1 MSSDPNVGARVA
13 DGRRG
18 GMERVEGSGPLSV
31 CVDIG
36 GTFTDVVLMNGAG
49 AALASEKVL
58 TTSGDLSSGAIEG
71 VRRLLRASGV
81 DPGAVGEVVHATT
94 QTSNTVIE
102 RTGARTALVT
112 TAGFR
117 DILELGRES
126 RYDVYDLFIELPAPL
141 VPRPLRLEVDERLA
155 ADGRVERAPDP
166 GSVRGLARRLVAEG
180 VEAVAVCLL
189 HAYRNPVNE
198 RAVRDSLRAG
208 GFEGPVVLSSD
219 VCPEIREYERA
230 ATTVAN
236 AYVYPRI
243 AAYLRT
249 FERRLREEG
258 IGGSLSLFSSYGG
271 RLTPAAAERRP
282 VEMLECGAAAGVLTA
297 AATAKQVGW
306 PRALSFD
313 MGGTTAKAAIVR
325 DGRPRLARSYEV
337 ARLAR
342 FMAGSGLPVTASAV
356 DLIEIGAG
364 GGSIAAVDALGLVTV
379 GPQSAGSEPGPACYG
394 RGGRRPTVADADLVL
409 GYLGAGGDAGGSDL
423 RLDPA
428 LAREAIERE
437 IAAPL
442 GRSVE
447 DAAMA
452 IHDIV
457 VEQMARAA
465 RLHAVAQGQDPRRLR
480 IVAFGGAGPVHAA
493 ALGRRLGAPEVL
505 VMPGAGVGAAVGLGL
520 APAMCVVARSRLCP
534 VEEVDWPAAESLVA
548 EMRDEALRDMGLAP
562 ASAGVEAAVSIDMRY
577 RGQGY
582 EVNVPFRS
590 PPWGAGSGEA
600 LDAAFADAYRVQYG
614 RDNPGAAAEIVSW
627 RLEVRSGTLK
637 VPRAPAAAAAGE
649 GGAPARRTV
658 RFDDRFIDTPV
669 WRREA
674 LASGERHTGPALVVE
689 RQTTT
694 VVTPGARFGVDPFG
708 NLRID
713 LDGDGR

>member
-1 MSSDPNVGARVA
+1 MRASG
-13 DGRRG
+13 GRRG
-18 GMERVEGSGPLSV
+18 AKHRIAGSGALLV
-31 CVDIG
+31 CIDIG

-49 AALASEKVL
+49 AVLASEKVF

-71 VRRLLRASGV
+71 VRRILRTSGV
-81 DPGAVGEVVHATT
+81 EPGTVGEVVHATT

-141 VPRPLRLEVDERLA
+141 VPRSLRLEVDERLD
-155 ADGRVERAPDP
+155 ADGRVVRAPDP
-166 GSVRGLARRLVAEG
+166 SQVHALARRLVEEE

-189 HAYRNPVNE
+189 HAYRNPAHE
-198 RAVRDSLRAG
+198 RAVRDALREG
-208 GFEGPVVLSSD
+208 GLEGPVVLSNE

-249 FERRLREEG
+249 FERRLAEEG

-306 PRALSFD
+306 PRVLSFD

-325 DGRPRLARSYEV
+325 NARPRLARSYEV

-342 FMAGSGLPVTASAV
+342 FMPGSGLPVTASAV

-364 GGSIAAVDALGLVTV
+364 GGSIAAIDALGLVTV

-394 RGGRRPTVADADLVL
+394 RGGRRPTVADADVVL
-409 GYLGAGGDAGGSDL
+409 GYLAAGENGESGL
-423 RLDPA
+423 RLDA
-428 LAREAIERE
+428 ARAREAIERE

-480 IVAFGGAGPVHAA
+480 IIAFGGAGPVHAS
-493 ALGRRLGAPEVL
+493 ALGRRLGVPEVL

-520 APAMCVVARSRLCP
+520 APAVCVVARSLLGL
-534 VEEVDWPAAESLVA
+534 VEEVDWSTVESTLA
-548 EMRDEALRDMGLAP
+548 EMHAEALRDMGLA
-562 ASAGVEAAVSIDMRY
+562 AHAAVEAAVSVDMRY

-582 EVNVPFRS
+582 EVNVPYRE
-590 PPWGAGSGEA
+590 PPYGPDAGEV
-600 LDAAFADAYRVQYG
+600 LDAAFAKAYREHYG

-627 RLEVRSGTLK
+627 RLEVRSGTLE
-637 VPRAPAAAAAGE
+637 VPRPPAPDPAA
-649 GGAPARRTV
+649 GGDPARPSRAPGRRPV
-658 RFDDRFIDTPV
+658 RFDDRYVDTPV
-669 WRREA
+669 FRREG
-674 LASGERHTGPALVVE
+674 LVPGERLDGPALVAE

-694 VVTPGARFGVDPFG
+694 VVTPGARFGLDEHG
-708 NLRID
+708 NLRIE
-713 LDGDGR
+713 LEGEGS